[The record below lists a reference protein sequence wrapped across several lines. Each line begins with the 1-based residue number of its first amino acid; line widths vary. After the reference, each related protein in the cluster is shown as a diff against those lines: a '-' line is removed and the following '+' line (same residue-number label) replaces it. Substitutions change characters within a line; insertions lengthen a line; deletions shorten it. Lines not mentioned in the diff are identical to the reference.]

1 MPVFIDLTPGQA
13 APPVAALLAHGEPG
27 MHIVTLY
34 EIRGWVI
41 ASVVFAGFPPSV
53 LILGGPDEHLHD
65 LYELIYN
72 DQEAV
77 FDFVCLAYD
86 QAKPVIPMPVPGD
99 RFSDLAETYR
109 LVGI

>member
-1 MPVFIDLTPGQA
+1 
-13 APPVAALLAHGEPG
+13 